1 MLFKE
6 WLQYRLEDSPT
17 IKNANQ
23 LAKAISTPEKNCNRA
38 TVSLW
43 LSGERYPSKR
53 YLQKIVTVL
62 SKSKADKKKMILEI
76 WGLDDGIK

>member
-6 WLQYRLEDSPT
+6 WLHYRLEDSPK

-23 LAKAISTPEKNCNRA
+23 LALALSTPEKKCNRA

-43 LSGERYPSKR
+43 LSGGRYPSKR
-53 YLQKIVTVL
+53 YLVKLVDL
-62 SKSKADKKKMILEI
+62 LAKSKADRKRMILEI
-76 WGLDDGIK
+76 WELEDGLQ